1 MTLTP
6 VSYTHLD
13 VYKRQNTLYQNEQ
26 KHKIGVDG
34 WTVEQNLVHRKKYAP
49 DILGE
54 IKDVLDEIEERG
66 DLLPDVYKRQVPD
79 GPIRIKL

>member
-1 MTLTP
+1 MQKNRGDDKHT
-6 VSYTHLD
+6 
-13 VYKRQNTLYQNEQ
+13 YQNEH

-54 IKDVLDEIEERG
+54 N
-66 DLLPDVYKRQVPD
+66 KRCA
-79 GPIRIKL
+79 